1 VSKINTVSHSSPQNS
16 KKTYFQRLIQGIWKN
31 RGIYMILLPVLLW
44 YILFQYVPMAGLQL
58 AFKDYKVNL
67 GIWGSPW
74 SGFKHFNR
82 LFSNPRFFNSVLLTL
97 RINIGRLFITFP
109 FPIILALLLN
119 ELRMNRYK
127 RTLQTIF
134 TFPNFLSWV
143 VVTGITINVLS
154 FDGLVNS
161 LIRVFGGTPV
171 SFIGNES
178 LFIPL
183 VFATE
188 VWKSAG
194 WGSIIYLAAMAG
206 IDPGLYEAS
215 DIDGAT
221 RIQKI
226 IYITL
231 PSILPTV
238 TVMFILATGNIM
250 KKGFEQVFNLS
261 NPAVRNVSEILDVYI
276 YNITFRAVPNFG
288 YSTALSLFRS
298 VVNLFFLVIANAG
311 SKWLTGSGL
320 FGMEENQNE

>member
-1 VSKINTVSHSSPQNS
+1 
-16 KKTYFQRLIQGIWKN
+16 
-31 RGIYMILLPVLLW
+31 M
-44 YILFQYVPMAGLQL
+44 
-58 AFKDYKVNL
+58 
-67 GIWGSPW
+67 
-74 SGFKHFNR
+74 
-82 LFSNPRFFNSVLLTL
+82 
-97 RINIGRLFITFP
+97 FITFP

>member
-1 VSKINTVSHSSPQNS
+1 
-16 KKTYFQRLIQGIWKN
+16 
-31 RGIYMILLPVLLW
+31 
-44 YILFQYVPMAGLQL
+44 
-58 AFKDYKVNL
+58 
-67 GIWGSPW
+67 
-74 SGFKHFNR
+74 
-82 LFSNPRFFNSVLLTL
+82 
-97 RINIGRLFITFP
+97 
-109 FPIILALLLN
+109 
-119 ELRMNRYK
+119 
-127 RTLQTIF
+127 
-134 TFPNFLSWV
+134 
-143 VVTGITINVLS
+143 
-154 FDGLVNS
+154 
-161 LIRVFGGTPV
+161 
-171 SFIGNES
+171 
-178 LFIPL
+178 
-183 VFATE
+183 
-188 VWKSAG
+188 
-194 WGSIIYLAAMAG
+194 MAG

>member
-1 VSKINTVSHSSPQNS
+1 
-16 KKTYFQRLIQGIWKN
+16 
-31 RGIYMILLPVLLW
+31 
-44 YILFQYVPMAGLQL
+44 
-58 AFKDYKVNL
+58 
-67 GIWGSPW
+67 
-74 SGFKHFNR
+74 
-82 LFSNPRFFNSVLLTL
+82 
-97 RINIGRLFITFP
+97 LFITFP